1 MSSKII
7 WGPPQ
12 TLSVWVVDNESVGSE
27 WKIRRDEHFQQLVKD
42 RWGDEI
48 AILVVDVISKHA
60 TSHATSVNAS
70 SSHRHASGVTTGEGS
85 GIPPNNAEGTCDTCS
100 PPAAFVPP
108 DIAEPVN
115 WDELIIHQDKNH
127 DGDAT
132 AAANEDDVYE
142 AMGFRA
148 VDVQAEI
155 PIPTMTAEIH
165 HGMHE
170 VAILV
175 DDNANEEPVLDW
187 DRDNPDLSV
196 GVTYPSMK
204 DLRLAVKQHAIVKK
218 FELATGHSDTTR
230 YRTHCASLGCPWIFR
245 AATNH
250 DGSVRV
256 YFLVFGVYFYIFTF
270 FSCIWCTYACFFY
283 PSADS
288 GE

>member
-7 WGPPQ
+7 WGPSQ

-42 RWGDEI
+42 RWADEI
-48 AILVVDVISKHA
+48 AILVVDVVSKHA
-60 TSHATSVNAS
+60 TSVSAS

-85 GIPPNNAEGTCDTCS
+85 GIPPNNAKGTGDTCS
-100 PPAAFVPP
+100 SPAAFVPP

-115 WDELIIHQDKNH
+115 WDELIIHQDENH
-127 DGDAT
+127 DGYAT

-142 AMGFRA
+142 VMGFKA
-148 VDVQAEI
+148 ADVQAEI
-155 PIPTMTAEIH
+155 PIPTMTAEMRH
-165 HGMHE
+165 DMHE
-170 VAILV
+170 AAILV

-218 FELATGHSDTTR
+218 FELA
-230 YRTHCASLGCPWIFR
+230 
-245 AATNH
+245 
-250 DGSVRV
+250 
-256 YFLVFGVYFYIFTF
+256 LVIL
-270 FSCIWCTYACFFY
+270 IQQ
-283 PSADS
+283 DI
-288 GE
+288 

>member
-1 MSSKII
+1 
-7 WGPPQ
+7 
-12 TLSVWVVDNESVGSE
+12 
-27 WKIRRDEHFQQLVKD
+27 
-42 RWGDEI
+42 
-48 AILVVDVISKHA
+48 
-60 TSHATSVNAS
+60 
-70 SSHRHASGVTTGEGS
+70 
-85 GIPPNNAEGTCDTCS
+85 
-100 PPAAFVPP
+100 
-108 DIAEPVN
+108 
-115 WDELIIHQDKNH
+115 
-127 DGDAT
+127 
-132 AAANEDDVYE
+132 
-142 AMGFRA
+142 
-148 VDVQAEI
+148 
-155 PIPTMTAEIH
+155 MTAEMQH
-165 HGMHE
+165 DMHE
-170 VAILV
+170 AAILV